1 MMSPLL
7 PALAILS
14 MSGENS
20 LTSLAEERAA
30 NQSSR
35 LWPVQTANASASERL
50 SGRDDSTGM
59 RAGKSSI
66 TSPESC
72 QFGRKNAASGVESEG
87 SLNPSFPRQNPGR
100 RQGRMTAEVHFDCRC
115 EPPQPPVLSFRPKKG
130 RFGVANSCGCL
141 LHDGPLW
148 LTFQNADPGRVP
160 QQSLSDEGGSL
171 DDLHASRVP
180 EQGSKGW
187 NRKET
192 LTQPLA
198 CIRDIQMWIKI
209 LGENHNPAARKPVRC
224 CEKTGRQAV
233 RRTAL
238 SLSISTLACLC
249 FSQASAPTTGFEHLF
264 EGSPLIIGT
273 KGAWIVQEPRILHTG
288 QVGVMVFGP
297 GDQAVIAA
305 RERVHL
311 TEKDLADPSGS
322 SKLQALG
329 ETVSMINVTTGAKRS
344 VVLPRSDLRFD
355 QFTWASSRIVHAS
368 ASGPEWSGALLIDT
382 LTGRSHPCSS
392 MKGWPIGSGIP
403 HIAALQ
409 SKARNEDGSPG
420 QSFLELHDLS
430 TSPVGYRKV
439 ILPPKASSPLYLT
452 RSQTLICHAG
462 RDGWI
467 EVDLSNGASQPWQGD
482 SSALTLWKEGLERT
496 NEDSPPDLEAVVWG
510 GDNGG
515 LWITEHV
522 VTIPRARGSAGAP
535 ASQPKLPSTYRPSL
549 RLSKDA
555 DYARMHSSNS
565 RVLFRAMGA
574 AFCAEI
580 TKIDLAKAMELLQA
594 HAKAKALLN
603 GKLAATAAHIYAA
616 DYDDRLPISGG
627 QATEAVLPYI
637 KDRKILDMIVWT
649 NLTGQDLTK
658 IERPAEYQLGYVPG
672 PGGRAVIFAD
682 GHVQW
687 IPD

>member
-1 MMSPLL
+1 M
-7 PALAILS
+7 
-14 MSGENS
+14 
-20 LTSLAEERAA
+20 R
-30 NQSSR
+30 R
-35 LWPVQTANASASERL
+35 
-50 SGRDDSTGM
+50 ST
-59 RAGKSSI
+59 I
-66 TSPESC
+66 
-72 QFGRKNAASGVESEG
+72 
-87 SLNPSFPRQNPGR
+87 
-100 RQGRMTAEVHFDCRC
+100 
-115 EPPQPPVLSFRPKKG
+115 
-130 RFGVANSCGCL
+130 
-141 LHDGPLW
+141 
-148 LTFQNADPGRVP
+148 
-160 QQSLSDEGGSL
+160 
-171 DDLHASRVP
+171 
-180 EQGSKGW
+180 
-187 NRKET
+187 T
-192 LTQPLA
+192 LTLS
-198 CIRDIQMWIKI
+198 
-209 LGENHNPAARKPVRC
+209 AA
-224 CEKTGRQAV
+224 
-233 RRTAL
+233 
-238 SLSISTLACLC
+238 ACLC
-249 FSQASAPTTGFEHLF
+249 FSQASAPMAGFEHLF

-273 KGAWIVQEPRILHTG
+273 KGAWLVQEPKVLHTG

-305 RERVHL
+305 RERVHIS
-311 TEKDLADPSGS
+311 EKDLADPSGS
-322 SKLQALG
+322 SKLQAKG
-329 ETVSMINVTTGAKRS
+329 ETVTILNLKSGARRP
-344 VVLPRSDLRFD
+344 VVLPRNDLQID
-355 QFTWASSRIVHAS
+355 SMNWASSRILLAS
-368 ASGPEWSGALLIDT
+368 ASGADWSGDLLIDSV
-382 LTGRSHPCSS
+382 TGRSHPSLS
-392 MKGWPIGSGIP
+392 KGAWPIGSGIP
-403 HIAALQ
+403 HIAALE

-420 QSFLELHDLS
+420 QSFLELYDLS
-430 TSPVGYRKV
+430 TSPVGYKKI

-482 SSALTLWKEGLERT
+482 SSALTLWQEGSERT
-496 NEDSPPDLEAVVWG
+496 SEESPPDLEAVVRG

-515 LWITEHV
+515 LWIMELVHTRPQ
-522 VTIPRARGSAGAP
+522 PRVSAGA
-535 ASQPKLPSTYRPSL
+535 SVRQPKLPSTYRPSL

-555 DYARMHSSNS
+555 DFARMHSSNS

-603 GKLAATAAHIYAA
+603 GKMAATAAHIYAA

-658 IERPAEYQLGYVPG
+658 IERPAEFQLGYVPG